1 MAEKSILLKNAAASV
16 VLAVVLCS
24 LSGCSAPAS
33 RYWGKVSPPADN
45 VLRYIT
51 GSEPE
56 SLDPAFGGQPEARIF
71 IGLYDRLVEFDPRTM
86 EPIPSMAT
94 HWELDDSGTAYTF
107 YLRKDG
113 RFSNGDPITAGDFVW
128 SFRRLADPVTASRY
142 GYFLYD
148 IKYAEAF
155 NSGSVFVRKGGRFL
169 TIDGGGAYKCE
180 NAGPECVT
188 VPADPSER
196 SKIGTALSGELEDA
210 EFVPVRSSDVA
221 AEAVDDFTLR
231 VHLRRPAPYFISL
244 LATQYFAVL
253 HRPTIEKYGGAWT
266 RPENIVTSGAFKV
279 GSWKPYDELFLVRN
293 PYYWDAANVHL
304 AGIRFFP
311 AEEFSTMMNLYKA
324 GIVDATY
331 NHTVPAA
338 WFEQVSRFRDE
349 YMGHPEMSIMYYSF
363 SVRKP
368 PVDKVEVRSALS
380 LAVDRTALSKFLK
393 TTAPLVSFTPEG
405 IFPEYEKVRDRVFE
419 RLRKKEG
426 VSDEEWN
433 TREFS
438 PDLACSLMA
447 DAGYRVE
454 KRPDG
459 RCQVKDFPAGEMTIT
474 YNTLDLHKRVAE
486 FVQAQWKQNLGLEV
500 QIENLEWRTYLEYSA
515 KVEYRGAVRAGW
527 VGDYIDPF
535 AFLLVWYTE
544 RNDSR
549 SGWSSPEY
557 DRLVERANAEREQV
571 KRYELLAEAEFLM
584 LRDQPVMPLAT
595 NRTNWIKKP
604 YVKGMY
610 PNPGTMHPWKF
621 VYIERDPGNWDR
633 NVDTILNDGG
643 DPNVESEVRALK
655 RTQIEFESSVPGAET
670 GDGN

>member
-1 MAEKSILLKNAAASV
+1 MEGKSRYLRNAAASV
-16 VLAVVLCS
+16 VLAAVLCS
-24 LSGCSAPAS
+24 LSGCSGSPAS
-33 RYWGKVSPPADN
+33 GYWGKVSPPTDD

-56 SLDPAFGGQPEARIF
+56 SLDPAFGGQPESRIF

-94 HWELDDSGTAYTF
+94 HWEVDESGTVYTF

-113 RFSNGDPITAGDFVW
+113 RFSNGEPITAGDFVW
-128 SFRRLADPVTASRY
+128 SFGRLADPVTASRY

-148 IKYAEAF
+148 IRYAEAF
-155 NSGSVFVRKGGRFL
+155 NSGSVFVKQGGMFL
-169 TIDGGGAYKCE
+169 TIGGGRTDRCE
-180 NAGPECVT
+180 FSGPECVT
-188 VPADPSER
+188 VPSDPSER
-196 SKIGTALSGELEDA
+196 SKIGGELAEELDGA
-210 EFVPVRSSDVA
+210 EFVPVRSSDIA
-221 AEAVDDFTLR
+221 AEAPDDFTLK

-244 LATQYFAVL
+244 VATQYFAVL

-279 GSWKPYDELFLVRN
+279 GAWKPYDELFLVRN
-293 PYYWDAANVHL
+293 PFYWDAENVHL
-304 AGIRFFP
+304 EGIRFYP

-331 NHTVPAA
+331 NHTVPSA
-338 WFEQVSRFRDE
+338 WFEHVSGFRDE

-363 SVRKP
+363 SVHKP
-368 PVDKVEVRSALS
+368 PVDKVEVRRALS
-380 LAVDRTALSKFLK
+380 LAVDRKALSKFLK
-393 TTAPLVSFTPEG
+393 TTTPLVSFTPEG
-405 IFPEYEKVRDRVFE
+405 IFPEYERARDRVFE

-426 VSDEEWN
+426 ISDEEWN
-433 TREFS
+433 SREFS
-438 PDLACSLMA
+438 PVLACSLMK
-447 DAGYRVE
+447 DAGYSVE
-454 KRPDG
+454 KFADG
-459 RCQVKDFPAGEMTIT
+459 KCQVTDFPAGEMTIT

-486 FVQAQWKQNLGLEV
+486 FVQAQWKQNLGIEV

-549 SGWSSPEY
+549 SGWSSREY
-557 DRLVERANAEREQV
+557 DRLVETANAEREQE
-571 KRYELLAEAEFLM
+571 KRFELLAEAEYLM

-621 VYIERDPGNWDR
+621 VYIERDPQKWDR
-633 NVDTILNDGG
+633 NVDMIMSEGR
-643 DPNVESEVRALK
+643 DPKVESEVRALK
-655 RTQIEFESSVPGAET
+655 RTQIEFESGRESTGA
-670 GDGN
+670 D